1 MEYKVYYFSGTGN
14 TYYYAYYLAKEL
26 NVEACNIYE
35 EENYNLKGKTVILLF
50 PNYFGRIPLGVEEF
64 LDKIECDYSTTFYA
78 FVSATKKNGNIL
90 EKLDSILQRKSTKV
104 SFGSYIKSPNNNIIS
119 MWGKC
124 TGPHQSIKLL
134 NSGKTK
140 ILSYLS
146 LIKDGKEEAYPKY
159 KNMNPKKYAK
169 LDTKEFKEKLSTFGD
184 KFMLNGECIRCRMCE
199 LNCKRANIGFLEG
212 ILVWKDKCE
221 GCLNCISNCPYN
233 AIEFEGIT
241 RGKVRYKNPLV
252 GIDEYGFY
260 VKGEEE

>member
-14 TYYYAYYLAKEL
+14 TYYYAYHLAKLL
-26 NVEACNIYE
+26 NVKACSIYE
-35 EENYNLKGKTVILLF
+35 EENYDLKESTIILLF
-50 PNYFGRIPLGVEEF
+50 PNYFGRMPLGIEEF
-64 LDKIECDYSTTFYA
+64 ISKIECDSSTLFYS

-90 EKLDSILQRKSTKV
+90 EKLDDMLKEKGSRL
-104 SFGSYIKSPNNNIIS
+104 SFGTYIKSPNNNIVS

-124 TGPHQSIKLL
+124 TGLTQSIKLL
-134 NSGKTK
+134 NSGKSMV
-140 ILSYLS
+140 LSYLD
-146 LIKDGKEEAYPKY
+146 LIKEGKSKAYPKY
-159 KNMNPKKYAK
+159 KNMSPKKYTMMDAK
-169 LDTKEFKEKLSTFGD
+169 SYKDKLSTFGD
-184 KFMLNGECIRCRMCE
+184 KFMLNSECIRCRLCE

-212 ILVWKDKCE
+212 MLIWKDKCE

-241 RGKVRYKNPLV
+241 RGKKRYKNPLV